1 MAVSF
6 NYVPSDIRV
15 PLFYAELDNSMAN
28 TATGEYATLLVGN
41 ALASGSGAM
50 DTPVSCASVSA
61 AKEMYG
67 AGSQLALM
75 VEAFRNQNPTG
86 QLYTFGTQ
94 LSTGTAA
101 TGTIVVAGTATA
113 SGTLALYV
121 GGTKYPVNVA
131 SGDTSSTIATA
142 IAAKLNS
149 LSDNPITA
157 AVNSGDSSQVDLTAK
172 AKGVYGNEIVI
183 AQNRLGISGGEKV
196 VDGVTLTITS
206 MASGAGDIDIAT
218 VAAALGDEA
227 YDFIGCGAGCDATV
241 LNAWKTELNDAS
253 GRWSPTRQLYG
264 HVFKAL
270 RGTNS
275 ALASFGAGR
284 NDQHVSVFGIEPNFP
299 DPAWLVVGAVTGRE
313 SLFISNHPARP
324 TQTGMLVGL
333 MEPVLADRFN
343 LTERQTLLMNGIAT
357 LYVSG
362 GYVRIER
369 AITTY
374 QTNAFGDADN
384 SYLDSETL
392 FTLAYIQ
399 KRLKTAITSK
409 YPRHLLA
416 DDGTRYGPGL
426 AIVTPSVIRS
436 ELIAQYEAME
446 RLGIVENATLFAKN
460 LIVERDVTD
469 VNRVNVLLPPDV
481 VNQLRIFAV
490 LDQFRLQ
497 YNSTNGGEN

>member
-28 TATGEYATLLVGN
+28 TATGSYASLLVGS
-41 ALASGSGAM
+41 ALSTGSGTM
-50 DTPVSCASVSA
+50 DTPVSVGTVSA

-67 AGSQLALM
+67 AGSEIALM

-86 QLYTFGTQ
+86 QLYCFGTV
-94 LSTGTAA
+94 LDTGTAA
-101 TGTIVVAGTATA
+101 SGSITVAGTATD
-113 SGTLALYV
+113 SGTLAIYV
-121 GGTKYPVNVA
+121 GGTKYAVNVA
-131 SGDTSSTIATA
+131 SGDTSSTVAAA
-142 IAAKLNS
+142 IVAKLNS
-149 LSDNPITA
+149 KSDNPVTA
-157 AVNSGDSSQVDLTAK
+157 AVNSGDNSIVDLTAK
-172 AKGVYGNEIVI
+172 AKGVYGNEII
-183 AQNRLGISGGEKV
+183 ISKNRLGLAGGEKDV
-196 VDGVTLTITS
+196 EGITLTIVT

-227 YDFIGCGAGCDATV
+227 YDFIGCGAACDATV
-241 LNAWKTELNDAS
+241 LNAWRDELEDSA

-275 ALASFGAGR
+275 ALASFGSAR
-284 NDQHVSVFGIEPNFP
+284 NDQHVTIFGLEANFP
-299 DPAWLVVGAVTGRE
+299 EPAWLVGAAVTGRE
-313 SLFISNHPARP
+313 SLFITNHPARP
-324 TQTGMLVGL
+324 TQTGQLVGL
-333 MEPVLADRFN
+333 MEPALADRFN

-374 QTNAFGDADN
+374 QTNAFGDDDN

-416 DDGTRYGPGL
+416 DNGTRYGPGL
-426 AIVTPSVIRS
+426 AIVTPSVIKS
-436 ELIAQYEAME
+436 ELIAQYKAME
-446 RLGIVENATLFAKN
+446 RLGIVENTDLFAKN
-460 LIVERDVTD
+460 LIVERNETD
-469 VNRVNVLLPPDV
+469 VNRVDVLLPPDV

-490 LDQFRLQ
+490 LNQFRLQ
-497 YNSTNGGEN
+497 YNSTNGGE

>member
-28 TATGEYATLLVGN
+28 TSTGSYASLLVGT
-41 ALASGSGAM
+41 ALADASGVSDA
-50 DTPVSCASVSA
+50 PVSVATASA
-61 AKEMYG
+61 AKSLFG

-75 VEAFRNQNPTG
+75 VAAFRQNNPTG
-86 QLYTFGTQ
+86 ELYCIARKITDGAAAKG
-94 LSTGTAA
+94 SVAVTGTA
-101 TGTIVVAGTATA
+101 TEAGAV
-113 SGTLALYV
+113 ALYV
-121 GGTKYPVNVA
+121 GGTKYAANVSVGDDAKTVAAAIVTKINGKSDCPV
-131 SGDTSSTIATA
+131 S
-142 IAAKLNS
+142 
-149 LSDNPITA
+149 A
-157 AVNSGDSSQVDLTAK
+157 AVDAESGAVTLTAK
-172 AKGVYGNEIVI
+172 GPGVYGNDIPL
-183 AQNRLGISGGEKV
+183 ALNRLGLTGGEKIPA
-196 VDGVTLTITS
+196 GINVTVTA
-206 MASGAGDIDIAT
+206 MADGAGDLDIAEI
-218 VAAALGDEA
+218 ASALGDEG
-227 YDFIGCGAGCDATV
+227 YDFIGCGAATDATAC
-241 LNAWKTELNDAS
+241 NAWRDEMEDGA

-264 HVFKAL
+264 HVFKVK

-275 ALASFGAGR
+275 ELVAFGKTR
-284 NDQHVSVFGIEPNFP
+284 NDQHMTVFGVESKFP
-299 DPAWLVVGAVTGRE
+299 DPCWLVAAAVTGRE
-313 SLFISNHPARP
+313 SVFIANHPARP
-324 TQTGMLVGL
+324 TQTGRLTGIAVP
-333 MEPVLADRFN
+333 ELADRFN

-362 GYVRIER
+362 GYACIER

-374 QTNAFGDADN
+374 QVNSFGDDDN

-436 ELIAQYEAME
+436 ELIAQYNAME
-446 RLGIVENATLFAKN
+446 REGIVANADLFAAN
-460 LIVERDVTD
+460 LIVERDSAD
-469 VNRVNVLLPPDV
+469 VNRVNVLLPPDI

-490 LDQFRLQ
+490 LNQFRLQ
-497 YNSTNGGEN
+497 YNSTNGGE